1 MKQSILVLGASG
13 FIGREVVA
21 GLASTDWATPILG
34 VRRASALHSDGFER
48 RIVEATGVDS
58 VQAAMQGVGGVVNCV
73 AGDADTIVHATQAL
87 FEAARRTTPA
97 PRIVHLSTMSVY
109 GSAVGLVDE
118 TAPLKGDLGPYSVA
132 KIAAETEAAAYPH
145 AVIFRPGCVF
155 GPRSEQWTIRMARLL
170 LAHRLG
176 DLGAAGDGYCN
187 LVRVSDVAL
196 AVLRALQEPA
206 LDGGVFNLSTP
217 EPPTWNQFLIKFGTA
232 LRAVPVRR
240 ISGRYLRIET
250 KLLAPPLKI
259 AEILARIGKLDGR
272 LVPPPIPP
280 SLLRLM
286 GQEIR
291 LDTRRAEADL
301 GLRRTPID
309 STLEEAARWYLDAKS
324 P

>member
-1 MKQSILVLGASG
+1 MKQFFLVLGASG

-34 VRRASALHSDGFER
+34 VRRASTSRSDGFER
-48 RIVEATGVDS
+48 RIVEATDVES
-58 VQAAMQGVGGVVNCV
+58 VHAAMQGVNGVVNCV
-73 AGDADTIVHATQAL
+73 AGDADTIVRATKAL
-87 FEAARRTTPA
+87 FEAAKRTAPA

-118 TAPLKGDLGPYSVA
+118 TAPLKGDLGPYSAA
-132 KIAAETEAAAYPH
+132 KIAAEAEAAAYPQ

-155 GPRSEQWTIRMARLL
+155 GPGSEQWTVRMARLL

-176 DLGAAGDGYCN
+176 DLGPAGDGYCN
-187 LVRVSDVAL
+187 LVRVGDVVQAI
-196 AVLRALQEPA
+196 VRALQDPR

-232 LRAVPVRR
+232 LRAVPVSR
-240 ISGRYLRIET
+240 ISGRNLRIET

-259 AEILARIGKLDGR
+259 AEILARICKLDGR

-301 GLRRTPID
+301 GLRWTPFD
-309 STLEEAARWYLDAKS
+309 STLEEAAKWFIDAKS